1 MLTIEGVFD
10 GHKVEVLGN
19 VPFTH
24 KKRVL
29 ITFLDEPLFESETAT
44 ADVDPIAQLRG
55 RDKGSRLT
63 EKLLASRQEDLQ
75 REESKRKQ

>member
-10 GHKVEVLGN
+10 GRKIEVLGK
-19 VPFTH
+19 VPFTR
-24 KKRVL
+24 KKHVL

-44 ADVDPIAQLRG
+44 AEVEPIAQLRG

-63 EKLLASRQEDLQ
+63 EKLLASRKERMYVHNDD
-75 REESKRKQ
+75 